1 MMDTTHFPFVR
12 EAIALAEAA
21 AAKGDEPFGALLMR
35 DGVVLLRAENS
46 VHTGHDIT
54 NHAEMNLVRLA
65 VAQYDS
71 AFLKDCTLYTSTEP
85 CAMCAGA
92 IYWSRIGRVVFACPE
107 ERLRAITQGTGLN
120 LPCRE
125 VLGRGGRAVEVIGP
139 VLEEEAAAIHE
150 GYGW

>member
-1 MMDTTHFPFVR
+1 MDTTHFPFVR

-92 IYWSRIGRVVFACPE
+92 IYWSRIGRVVFACTE

-125 VLGRGGRAVEVIGP
+125 VLARGGRAVEVIGP

-150 GYGW
+150 GYW